1 MRKKSSGLAS
11 RRRPLV
17 DVLTTRGQPMPLAQ
31 LLTESGYDDDS
42 IEDFYLALREEI
54 DKGRIR
60 EDRPSEIDVV
70 LKAVKP

>member
-1 MRKKSSGLAS
+1 MRKKLSGLAS
-11 RRRPLV
+11 QRRPLV
-17 DVLTTRGQPMPLAQ
+17 EVLITRGQSIPLAQ
-31 LLTESGYDDDS
+31 LLIESGYDDDS

-70 LKAVKP
+70 LEAVKP

>member
-1 MRKKSSGLAS
+1 
-11 RRRPLV
+11 
-17 DVLTTRGQPMPLAQ
+17 MPLAQ

-70 LKAVKP
+70 VEAVKP